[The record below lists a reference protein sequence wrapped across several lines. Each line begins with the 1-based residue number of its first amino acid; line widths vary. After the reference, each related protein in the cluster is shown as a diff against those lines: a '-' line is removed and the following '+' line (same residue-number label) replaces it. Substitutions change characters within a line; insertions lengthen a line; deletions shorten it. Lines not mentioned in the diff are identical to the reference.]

1 MLSLYLYNTNSVVSG
16 GNNPLA
22 AVGIRDIY
30 VYSSES
36 QADLDDI
43 LARLYAD
50 RALFTNANPTLNIAG
65 GNPPPSG
72 VYQDA
77 NPPTT
82 GKEYAYKL
90 VNDPDG
96 EGFNKWTITMN

>member
-1 MLSLYLYNTNSVVSG
+1 LDTPSIIIG
-16 GNNPLA
+16 GTSPVA
-22 AVGIRDIY
+22 ATGIHIIY
-30 VYSSES
+30 AYSSES

-50 RALFTNANPTLNIAG
+50 RALFTYANPVLNIG
-65 GNPPPSG
+65 GSNPPPSG

-77 NPPTT
+77 TPPTM

-90 VNDPDG
+90 VNDPDV